1 MISLK
6 GLLLPRIIGGDL
18 MDEIPVHLAFDWC
31 VVALYSLILQGGS
44 SADSWSSVYSLIFD
58 NIVGQELLVDKQTCQ
73 FLCHFEIW

>member
-31 VVALYSLILQGGS
+31 VVALYSLILQG
-44 SADSWSSVYSLIFD
+44 DQVLT
-58 NIVGQELLVDKQTCQ
+58 VGALSTL
-73 FLCHFEIW
+73 

>member
-6 GLLLPRIIGGDL
+6 GLLLPRIIGEDL

-44 SADSWSSVYSLIFD
+44 SADSWSSVYSDI
-58 NIVGQELLVDKQTCQ
+58 
-73 FLCHFEIW
+73 